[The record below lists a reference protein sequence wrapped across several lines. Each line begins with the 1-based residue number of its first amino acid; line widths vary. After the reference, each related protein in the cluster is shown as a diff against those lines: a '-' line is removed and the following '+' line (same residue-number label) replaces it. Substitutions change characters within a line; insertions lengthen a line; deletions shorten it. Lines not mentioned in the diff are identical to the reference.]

1 MNLRALLDGE
11 QFDIEIRREAEGT
24 FRLSL
29 GEERFHVEVSEPE
42 PGVFSLLVG
51 DGSYEAV
58 VRRVGE
64 VWSVALAGRIYAVE
78 TADAMT
84 DLVSSPPPMIVSQV
98 VRSVMAGKVVEVL
111 ISVGDRVEAGSP
123 LLVIEAMKMENEI
136 RSPKEGTVT
145 AVEVRPGQAVE
156 VGTDLVVVE

>member
-1 MNLRALLDGE
+1 MNLRARLDAE
-11 QFDIEIRREAEGT
+11 EFDIEIRREAEGT

-29 GEERFHVEVSEPE
+29 GKERFHVEVSEPE

-78 TADAMT
+78 TLDAT
-84 DLVSSPPPMIVSQV
+84 AALVGSPPPEFGSQV
-98 VRSVMAGKVVEVL
+98 VRSVMAW
-111 ISVGDRVEAGSP
+111 
-123 LLVIEAMKMENEI
+123 
-136 RSPKEGTVT
+136 
-145 AVEVRPGQAVE
+145 
-156 VGTDLVVVE
+156 